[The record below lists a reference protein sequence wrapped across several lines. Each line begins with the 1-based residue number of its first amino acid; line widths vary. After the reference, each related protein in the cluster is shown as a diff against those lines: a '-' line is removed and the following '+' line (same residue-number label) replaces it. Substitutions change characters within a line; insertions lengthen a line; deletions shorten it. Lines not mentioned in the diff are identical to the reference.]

1 MATRG
6 AFYREWIAANGLGEA
21 VGLGTTFVLGR
32 ALAPILAAESSA
44 RSVIAGALG
53 AVAAGVVLEGVVVG
67 WSQGWVLRRHMPGV
81 PAAKWVRATAIGAG
95 AAWLIG
101 MIPSTAIGLLQA
113 TAPGGPAASGGPP
126 AAEPPKLLQYGL
138 AVLLGAVTG
147 PILGA
152 VQARVL
158 RRLTP
163 PVRGWVVANAAAWAL
178 GMLLLFV
185 GMDQLPWTQG
195 GLPLILGIYLVCGIA
210 GLAVGA
216 VHGRWLVPRV

>member
-1 MATRG
+1 MAARG
-6 AFYREWIAANGLGEA
+6 AFYREWIAANGLAEA
-21 VGLGTTFVLGR
+21 AGLGTTFVLGR
-32 ALAPILAAESSA
+32 ALAPILAAGSSA
-44 RSVIAGALG
+44 RGVIAGALG

-67 WSQGWVLRRHMPGV
+67 CSQGWVLHRHL
-81 PAAKWVRATAIGAG
+81 PAVSVARWVRATALGAG

-101 MIPSTAIGLLQA
+101 MIPSTVIGLYQL
-113 TAPGGPAASGGPP
+113 TASGGAAASGGPAAS
-126 AAEPPKLLQYGL
+126 EPPKLLQYGL

-152 VQARVL
+152 VQARAL
-158 RRLTP
+158 GRLTP

-185 GMDQLPWTQG
+185 GMDQLPWTRG
-195 GLPLILGIYLVCGIA
+195 GLPLILGIYLVSGIA

-216 VHGRWLVPRV
+216 VHGRWLLPHV

>member
-1 MATRG
+1 VATRG

-67 WSQGWVLRRHMPGV
+67 CSQAWVLHRHV
-81 PAAKWVRATAIGAG
+81 PAVPVAKWVRATALGAG
-95 AAWLIG
+95 VAWLIG
-101 MIPSTAIGLLQA
+101 MIPSTAIGLLQV
-113 TAPGGPAASGGPP
+113 TASGGPAPSGGPAAP
-126 AAEPPKLLQYGL
+126 EPSRLLQYGL
-138 AVLLGAVTG
+138 AVLLGAATG

-195 GLPLILGIYLVCGIA
+195 GLPLILGI
-210 GLAVGA
+210 
-216 VHGRWLVPRV
+216 